1 MATEQVSPQTNGW
14 KQGFRGYVANANK
27 TVIKIL
33 PNTFKYEGLTA
44 YMQSIWVCGM
54 KDGKYSNSLNN
65 DKGGQPNG
73 VYYLVRKDV
82 AEGMELPAPDVT
94 SQIISSVK
102 TYDCGRSEIKRV
114 R

>member
-1 MATEQVSPQTNGW
+1 M
-14 KQGFRGYVANANK
+14 
-27 TVIKIL
+27 IKIL

-54 KDGKYSNSLNN
+54 
-65 DKGGQPNG
+65 KGGQPNG